1 MAYQVRNI
9 NPLDLQPSTGIGVAI
24 PFSAKSV
31 FTTVYTTQE
40 QLKYNIINYLL
51 TGRKERVFVPNF
63 GAGIRDLLFENIT
76 QDSLQNIEITVRS
89 GIEINFPNIN
99 ITQLFINTDVDKHT
113 ININFSYEIV
123 NTGIQDEININF
135 QNG

>member
-9 NPLDLQPSTGIGVAI
+9 NPLDLKPSIGIGVSI
-24 PFSAKSV
+24 PFSTKSV

-51 TGRKERVFVPNF
+51 TGRKERVFNPNF
-63 GAGIRDLLFENIT
+63 GAGLRDLLFENIT
-76 QDSLQNIEITVRS
+76 SRNIQDTELSIRS
-89 GIEINFPNIN
+89 GLEINFPNIN
-99 ITQLFINTDVDKHT
+99 VSELFIKPEPDNNTIV
-113 ININFSYEIV
+113 INFSYIII
-123 NTGIQDEININF
+123 NTGIEDEININF

>member
-9 NPLDLQPSTGIGVAI
+9 NPLELQPSTGIGVAI

-76 QDSLQNIEITVRS
+76 QESIQNIENTVRS

-99 ITQLFINTDVDKHT
+99 ITQLFITTDVNRHT
-113 ININFSYEIV
+113 VSINFSYEII

>member
-9 NPLDLQPSTGIGVAI
+9 NPLDLKPSTGIGVAI
-24 PFSAKSV
+24 PFSSKSV

-51 TGRKERVFVPNF
+51 TGRKERVFNPNF
-63 GAGIRDLLFENIT
+63 GAGLRDLLFEQIT
-76 QDSLQNIEITVRS
+76 QESLQSLEISIRS
-89 GIEINFPNIN
+89 GLEINFPNIN
-99 ITQLFINTDVDKHT
+99 IIDLSVITDQDKNTIYVS
-113 ININFSYEIV
+113 FSYEII

>member
-9 NPLDLQPSTGIGVAI
+9 NPLDLKPSTGIGVSI
-24 PFSAKSV
+24 PFSSKSV

-51 TGRKERVFVPNF
+51 TGRKERVFSPNF
-63 GAGIRDLLFENIT
+63 GAGLRDLLFEQIT
-76 QDSLQNIEITVRS
+76 EETSQSIEISIRT

-99 ITQLFINTDVDKHT
+99 IIDLSITTDQDRNTIYVS
-113 ININFSYEIV
+113 FSYEII
-123 NTGIQDEININF
+123 NTGIQDEINIDF

>member
-9 NPLDLQPSTGIGVAI
+9 NPLDLKPSIGIGVSI
-24 PFSAKSV
+24 PFSTKSV

-51 TGRKERVFVPNF
+51 TGRKERVFNPNF
-63 GAGIRDLLFENIT
+63 GAGLRDLLFEKITSRNI
-76 QDSLQNIEITVRS
+76 QDTELSIRS
-89 GIEINFPNIN
+89 GLEINFPNIN
-99 ITQLFINTDVDKHT
+99 ISELFIKPEPDNNTIV
-113 ININFSYEIV
+113 INFSYVII
-123 NTGIQDEININF
+123 NTGIEDEININF

>member
-9 NPLDLQPSTGIGVAI
+9 NPLDLKPSTGIGVAI
-24 PFSAKSV
+24 PFSTKSV

-63 GAGIRDLLFENIT
+63 GAGLRDLLFENIT
-76 QDSLQNIEITVRS
+76 QESIQNIEITVRS

-99 ITQLFINTDVDKHT
+99 VNELSILTDINNHT
-113 ININFSYEIV
+113 ININFSYEII

>member
-9 NPLDLQPSTGIGVAI
+9 NPLDLKPSIGIGVSI
-24 PFSAKSV
+24 PFSTKSV

-51 TGRKERVFVPNF
+51 TGRRERVFNPNF
-63 GAGIRDLLFENIT
+63 GAGLRDLLFESIT
-76 QDSLQNIEITVRS
+76 SQSIQSTELSIRS
-89 GIEINFPNIN
+89 GLETNFPSIN
-99 ITQLFINTDVDKHT
+99 VIELSITPDPDKNTIT
-113 ININFSYEIV
+113 IYFSYVIV
-123 NTGIQDEININF
+123 NTGIEDEININF

>member
-9 NPLDLQPSTGIGVAI
+9 NPLDLKPSIGIGVSI
-24 PFSAKSV
+24 PFSTKSV

-51 TGRKERVFVPNF
+51 TGRKERVFNSNF
-63 GAGIRDLLFENIT
+63 GAGLRDLLFENIT
-76 QDSLQNIEITVRS
+76 LRNIQDTELSIRS
-89 GIEINFPNIN
+89 GLEINFPNIN
-99 ITQLFINTDVDKHT
+99 VSELFIKPEPDNNTIV
-113 ININFSYEIV
+113 INFSYVII
-123 NTGIQDEININF
+123 NTGIEDEININF

>member
-9 NPLDLQPSTGIGVAI
+9 NPLDLKPSTGIGVAI
-24 PFSAKSV
+24 PFSSKSV

-51 TGRKERVFVPNF
+51 TGRKERVFNPGF
-63 GAGIRDLLFENIT
+63 GAGLRDLLFEQIT
-76 QDSLQNIEITVRS
+76 QESLQSLEISIRS
-89 GIEINFPNIN
+89 GLEINFPNIN
-99 ITQLFINTDVDKHT
+99 LIDLRVITDQDKNTIYVS
-113 ININFSYEIV
+113 FSYEII

>member
-9 NPLDLQPSTGIGVAI
+9 NPLDLKPSTGIGVAI
-24 PFSAKSV
+24 PFSSKSV

-51 TGRKERVFVPNF
+51 TGRKERVFNPGF
-63 GAGIRDLLFENIT
+63 GAGLRELLFENINSET
-76 QDSLQNIEITVRS
+76 LLDIQIILRS
-89 GIEINFPNIN
+89 GLETNFPNIN
-99 ITQLFINTDVDKHT
+99 VSDLNISSDADSNT
-113 ININFSYEIV
+113 INISFSYQII
-123 NTGIQDEININF
+123 NTGIEDSININF

>member
-63 GAGIRDLLFENIT
+63 GAGIRDLLFENIS

>member
-9 NPLDLQPSTGIGVAI
+9 NPLDLKPSIGIGVSI
-24 PFSAKSV
+24 PFSTKSV

-51 TGRKERVFVPNF
+51 TGRKERVFNPNF
-63 GAGIRDLLFENIT
+63 GAGLRDLLFENIT
-76 QDSLQNIEITVRS
+76 SRNIQDTELSIRS
-89 GIEINFPNIN
+89 GLEINFPNIN
-99 ITQLFINTDVDKHT
+99 VSELFIKPEPDNNTIV
-113 ININFSYEIV
+113 INFSYVII
-123 NTGIQDEININF
+123 NTGIEDEININF

>member
-9 NPLDLQPSTGIGVAI
+9 NPLDLKPSTGIGVAI
-24 PFSAKSV
+24 PFSSKSV

-51 TGRKERVFVPNF
+51 TGRKERVFNPSF
-63 GAGIRDLLFENIT
+63 GAGLRDLLFEQIT
-76 QDSLQNIEITVRS
+76 QESLQSLEISIRS
-89 GIEINFPNIN
+89 GLEINFPNIN
-99 ITQLFINTDVDKHT
+99 IVDLSVITDQDKNTIYV
-113 ININFSYEIV
+113 NFSYEII

>member
-51 TGRKERVFVPNF
+51 TDRGERVFAPNF
-63 GAGIRDLLFENIT
+63 GAGLRNLLFENIT
-76 QDSLQNIEITVRS
+76 QESIQNIENNVRS

-99 ITQLFINTDVDKHT
+99 ITQLFITTDVNRHT
-113 ININFSYEIV
+113 VSINFSYEVI

>member
-9 NPLDLQPSTGIGVAI
+9 SPLDLKPSTGIGVAI

-51 TGRKERVFVPNF
+51 TDRGERVFAPNF
-63 GAGIRDLLFENIT
+63 GAGLRNLLFENIT
-76 QDSLQNIEITVRS
+76 QESIQNIENTVRS

-99 ITQLFINTDVDKHT
+99 ITQLFITTDVNRHT
-113 ININFSYEIV
+113 VSINFSYEVI

>member
-9 NPLDLQPSTGIGVAI
+9 NPLDLKPSTGIGVSI
-24 PFSAKSV
+24 PFSSKSV

-51 TGRKERVFVPNF
+51 TGRKERVFSPNF
-63 GAGIRDLLFENIT
+63 GAGLRDLLFEQIT
-76 QDSLQNIEITVRS
+76 QETSQSLEITIRS
-89 GIEINFPNIN
+89 GLEINFPNIN
-99 ITQLFINTDVDKHT
+99 VIDLNITTDQDRNTIYVS
-113 ININFSYEIV
+113 FSYEII